1 MFLTEIPLDGLA
13 LETIRSGFDHDQA
26 SPARIEQRA
35 FHSFSGK
42 LPFEMIHDLL
52 THWRSIPGLAAHP
65 VWSAS
70 FQWLE
75 HEAAAAAEGDHP
87 LGSTGFLARV
97 MSYPLKARDDARYES
112 HRRTI
117 DVQYT
122 LEGGEAIEFSD
133 PGILTRLNDYN
144 ETKEVEHYATPPEG
158 QVRIANL
165 AGRFTVILP
174 GEPHMPQLSVTG
186 CSAVRKVVIKI
197 PAALVG
203 L

>member
-1 MFLTEIPLDGLA
+1 
-13 LETIRSGFDHDQA
+13 
-26 SPARIEQRA
+26 
-35 FHSFSGK
+35 
-42 LPFEMIHDLL
+42 MIHDLL
-52 THWRSIPGLAAHP
+52 THWRSIPGLTAHP

-75 HEAAAAAEGDHP
+75 REASAAAEGDHP

-97 MSYPLKARDDARYES
+97 MSYPLKARGAARYES

-122 LEGGEAIEFSD
+122 LEGGEGIEFSD
-133 PGILTRLNDYN
+133 PSILTSLNDYN
-144 ETKEVEHYATPPEG
+144 ETKEVEHYATPSEG
-158 QVRIANL
+158 QALVANL
-165 AGRFTVILP
+165 AGRFTLILP
-174 GEPHMPQLSVTG
+174 GEPHMPQLSVSG
-186 CSAVRKVVIKI
+186 CTQVKKVVIKI